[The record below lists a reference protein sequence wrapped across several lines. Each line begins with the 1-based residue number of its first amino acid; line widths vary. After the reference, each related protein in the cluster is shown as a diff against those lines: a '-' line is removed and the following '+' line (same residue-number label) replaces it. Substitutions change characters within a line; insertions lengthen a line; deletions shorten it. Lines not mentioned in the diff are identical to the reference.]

1 MVSTQRFCVEEGDV
15 IDFLERRRVVAAKIF
30 IVKMRPVCKKHLAK
44 PGSISHNPFHLF
56 ECLAT
61 FYVLPLFCLLNLW
74 WALWVHDNHLPLP
87 DMLTLRVHRVNQTDL
102 ARWQKN
108 RGILTGM
115 RWKGANLIWFN
126 HSMKLNLS
134 QSLQDVTVAFI
145 YIMGVLKSWGSNLD
159 QDFQHLFPSLSLKTF
174 SKAP

>member
-44 PGSISHNPFHLF
+44 PGSISRNPFHLF

-61 FYVLPLFCLLNLW
+61 FYALPLFCLLILW

-87 DMLTLRVHRVNQTDL
+87 DMLTLRVWPGGKRTEESSQAAVESCYDL
-102 ARWQKN
+102 
-108 RGILTGM
+108 I
-115 RWKGANLIWFN
+115 
-126 HSMKLNLS
+126 
-134 QSLQDVTVAFI
+134 
-145 YIMGVLKSWGSNLD
+145 
-159 QDFQHLFPSLSLKTF
+159 
-174 SKAP
+174 